1 MLVYTTKITAR
12 LRYTLKVIF
21 TSVLNHEVKCTTN
34 IDEFIAHTGPKI
46 NYTKETIENALR
58 IVPVELLFEKD
69 IFEQKIHLFD
79 CKGIPAFF
87 KNQREKEIPFDL
99 LISSILNSE
108 QSKRDSTSN
117 VMAKNFAEIA
127 FTDYVK
133 KLQEQ
138 HGSRRG
144 YERMEK
150 FNNVDGLN
158 VNEVTFIQNRDSFYL
173 ASIGVKEFPY
183 VQHRGGP
190 KGFLKVLDS
199 KRIGFI
205 DFVGNKQYVSVG
217 NMATNNN
224 VSLIMIDYP
233 SKTRLKIFAKAE
245 VVELKDN
252 LELYDLLQLE
262 DYKFR
267 PERMLIFHI
276 EAYDWNCPQHII
288 PRYTINEIN
297 DAFLPQQEYIKSL
310 EKEIKKLKEQV

>member
-1 MLVYTTKITAR
+1 
-12 LRYTLKVIF
+12 
-21 TSVLNHEVKCTTN
+21 
-34 IDEFIAHTGPKI
+34 
-46 NYTKETIENALR
+46 
-58 IVPVELLFEKD
+58 
-69 IFEQKIHLFD
+69 
-79 CKGIPAFF
+79 
-87 KNQREKEIPFDL
+87 
-99 LISSILNSE
+99 
-108 QSKRDSTSN
+108 
-117 VMAKNFAEIA
+117 MAKNFAEIA
-127 FTDYVK
+127 FTDSVK

-150 FNNVDGLN
+150 FNNVDGLTM
-158 VNEVTFIQNRDSFYL
+158 NEVTFIQNRDSFYL

-252 LELYDLLQLE
+252 LELYDSLQLE

-267 PERMLIFHI
+267 PERMLIFNI

-288 PRYTINEIN
+288 PRYTVDEIN
-297 DAFLPQQEYIKSL
+297 DAFSPQQEYIKSL
-310 EKEIKKLKEQV
+310 EKEIKELKEQV

>member
-1 MLVYTTKITAR
+1 
-12 LRYTLKVIF
+12 
-21 TSVLNHEVKCTTN
+21 
-34 IDEFIAHTGPKI
+34 
-46 NYTKETIENALR
+46 
-58 IVPVELLFEKD
+58 
-69 IFEQKIHLFD
+69 
-79 CKGIPAFF
+79 
-87 KNQREKEIPFDL
+87 
-99 LISSILNSE
+99 
-108 QSKRDSTSN
+108 
-117 VMAKNFAEIA
+117 MAKNFAEIA

-173 ASIGVKEFPY
+173 ASIGVTEFPY